1 MKARFKKTNT
11 VKTGAD
17 AIGRVFAG
25 SLGIGY
31 ALIAS
36 LWIYDSDTLVS
47 ELSPSFAGSEKLHL
61 YKGWSFVA
69 VTALMLYGTV
79 LILVR
84 KTRAESRLAPATVA
98 LPKPEELPR
107 AWTQH
112 ATVPVL
118 IFTALA
124 AAIGLAGVST
134 YMHERAALRRA
145 KATNISTVADFK
157 VNQIVE
163 WLRDHNSHARLFGS
177 DPFFAAALQSW
188 LAGGAALDE
197 HRQRLV
203 ERLRAE
209 RQTLGYDSVAV
220 IDGNGRVLLSSGTV
234 VLSREIYDRINAARA
249 SDDVVLSDLY
259 RVDAAESGSSV
270 ALDLIVPLSAVSAS
284 SGPATM
290 LALFRIDATK
300 SLFPL
305 LQHWPTAGATAETLL
320 ARREGNEILFLN
332 SPRLSSAAPM
342 TLRRSVDEADLPSA
356 RFLRGIAET
365 GEGIDYRG
373 RPVLS
378 AVRPVAGT
386 DWIMVAKVEPDEVYA
401 SLRRVALATGL
412 VVTVCT
418 LASGIGI
425 HLWWSHQRA
434 RWQAA
439 SLRTSLEH
447 EALLRHFDY
456 LSKYANDIILL
467 SDERGILIEVNAR
480 AEQAYGLSRNALI
493 GRPAS
498 TLQVP
503 LSRPL
508 THGQQADDRQA
519 SEGRVF
525 ETQHRRA
532 NGTPFPVEI
541 STRIIDIE
549 GRQFRHSIVRDISDR
564 LAAEQ
569 RVRELDEQLR
579 RVGIANELGQM
590 VSSLAHELRQ
600 PLTAAMNYVN
610 ACRRLL
616 LTQSSAPPP
625 KALPAAEKAAEQIE
639 RADRLVRDMRA
650 FIQNRAPEYT
660 TENIATIL
668 DETMEL
674 ALIGTGHLGIVV
686 CCSYATDLPS
696 VRADRIRVQH
706 VLLNLLRN
714 AVEAMMG
721 SARRE
726 LGVDVRLRAPGE
738 VQVSISDTGSGITPE
753 VANHLFEPFVTSKA
767 GGIGIGLALCRNI
780 IEAHGGRLWAE
791 EAPFAGTIFRF
802 TLPVAT
808 AVQLE
813 TP

>member
-1 MKARFKKTNT
+1 MRARLKKTNT

-17 AIGRVFAG
+17 AVGRGFAG

-36 LWIYDSDTLVS
+36 LWIYASDSLVS

-61 YKGWSFVA
+61 YKGWLFVA
-69 VTALMLYGTV
+69 VTALLLYGTV
-79 LILVR
+79 LMLVR
-84 KTRAESRLAPATVA
+84 KSRAESRLAAVA
-98 LPKPEELPR
+98 LPKPGEPGELPR

-124 AAIGLAGVST
+124 AAIGLAGVAT
-134 YMHERAALRRA
+134 YMHERTALRRA
-145 KATNISTVADFK
+145 KTTSISTVADFK
-157 VNQIVE
+157 VNQIGE
-163 WLRDHNSHARLFGS
+163 WLRDHKSDARLFGS

-197 HRQRLV
+197 HRERLV
-203 ERLRAE
+203 DRIRTE
-209 RQTLGYDSVAV
+209 RQTLGYESVAV
-220 IDGNGRVLLSSGTV
+220 VDSNGRVLLSSGTV
-234 VLSREIYDRINAARA
+234 VLNREIYDRIVAARA
-249 SDDVVLSDLY
+249 SNDVVLSDLY
-259 RVDAAESGSSV
+259 RVDGAESGSSV
-270 ALDLIVPLSAVSAS
+270 ALDIVVPLSAVSVSA
-284 SGPATM
+284 GPATM

-305 LQHWPTAGATAETLL
+305 LQHWPTASATAETLL

-332 SPRLSSAAPM
+332 SPRLSSTPPM
-342 TLRRSVDEADLPSA
+342 TLRRSVDEPDLPTA
-356 RFLRGIAET
+356 RFLRGITEP

-373 RPVLS
+373 RRVLS
-378 AVRPVAGT
+378 AVRPVPGT
-386 DWIMVAKVEPDEVYA
+386 DWIMVAKIEPDEVYA
-401 SLRRVALATGL
+401 SLRRIALATGL
-412 VVTVCT
+412 VVTVCI

-467 SDERGILIEVNAR
+467 SDERGNLVEVNAR
-480 AEQAYGLSRNALI
+480 AEQAYGLSRAELI

-503 LSRPL
+503 PTRIPA
-508 THGQQADDRQA
+508 HGQADDRQA
-519 SEGRVF
+519 SEGVVF
-525 ETQHRRA
+525 ETRHLRA

-616 LTQSSAPPP
+616 LTQSSAPP

-660 TENIATIL
+660 AENMATVL
-668 DETMEL
+668 DETMEI

-686 CCSYATDLPS
+686 RCSYASDLPP

-791 EAPFAGTIFRF
+791 EAPVTGTIFRF
-802 TLPVAT
+802 TLPVAA
-808 AVQLE
+808 AVQPE